1 MPWEIKN
8 LQHKSASDFT
18 TRFSR
23 DESPLVLLPFPGL
36 DANGF
41 FIFQKSKGYKTNVN
55 LIVGKSIE
63 KLLRFGNNI
72 VLGIF
77 NQLYFGRFLLLLSRL
92 LAPKFGRFSLRP
104 FFGAFIF
111 YGAC

>member
-77 NQLYFGRFLLLLSRL
+77 NQLYFGRFLLLSRL